1 MRIRKLRVKNSI
13 GLTDGLGSNEVL
25 VEINTNN
32 KIVMVL
38 GKNGS
43 GKSSLLKQMNPVF
56 QKELFIE
63 GLEAEKDVDIEDNDI
78 LYKIRHKMTPAGKV
92 SSIMYKFD
100 ITGKT
105 LLETINSNGGVS

>member
-56 QKELFIE
+56 Q
-63 GLEAEKDVDIEDNDI
+63 
-78 LYKIRHKMTPAGKV
+78 
-92 SSIMYKFD
+92 
-100 ITGKT
+100 
-105 LLETINSNGGVS
+105 